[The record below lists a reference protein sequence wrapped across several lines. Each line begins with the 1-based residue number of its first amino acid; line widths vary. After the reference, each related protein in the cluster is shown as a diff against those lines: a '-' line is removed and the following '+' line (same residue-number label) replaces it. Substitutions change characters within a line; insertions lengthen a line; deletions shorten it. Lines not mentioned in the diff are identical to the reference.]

1 MEPFSHKIALWM
13 KGRAMSHLI
22 IGLAGSLGSG
32 CTTLSE
38 ALKDKRFKRV
48 SISSLIKDKFK
59 GLHPGMEPTQAGY
72 GADWRAELQDIG
84 NRGRK
89 GEFAQGANAGVDHSD
104 YWVNLA
110 LSSVDLKND
119 DIVIAGIRN
128 PGEVESLRRKY
139 PNFWLVAVYADY
151 TTRWNR
157 LKSTGGYP
165 NEAVF
170 QRDDRRDSDE
180 GDRHGQNVQH
190 CVYEADYV
198 LKNVDPIEPPSKVKS
213 GLLARLEEPLR
224 GMRGEEEFRRPLPA
238 EVSMATA
245 VSQSHASQCKQRKVG
260 ALIVNEENGIPL
272 SVGYNE
278 NPVGMESCSSLYGR
292 CYKNQVIESRL
303 EKMVPFF
310 CPECQKKHDKI
321 GPPYLC
327 DGKMDGDQP
336 CRCNFRRKFFP
347 SRGIELC
354 TAIHAEERAILSLA
368 GRSADGCT
376 IYVNTFPCFQCAR
389 QIVNAG
395 IKKVV
400 YVEAYPIEEAVDFL
414 KTNGVEIK
422 PFEGFTPRVFNQV
435 FRQVE

>member
-1 MEPFSHKIALWM
+1 MN
-13 KGRAMSHLI
+13 LI
-22 IGLAGSLGSG
+22 IGLTGSLGSG

-38 ALKDKRFKRV
+38 ALVDREFKRV
-48 SISSLIKDKFK
+48 SIPSLIKERFRK
-59 GLHPGMEPTQAGY
+59 LHREKEPTQASY
-72 GADWRAELQDIG
+72 GQDWRAELQDIG

-89 GEFAQGANAGVDHSD
+89 GEFVEGANAGVDHNA
-104 YWVNLA
+104 YWVDLA
-110 LSSVDLKND
+110 LGSVDPKSD

-128 PGEVESLRRKY
+128 YGEVEWLRRNY
-139 PNFWLVAVYADY
+139 PNFRLVAVYADY
-151 TTRWNR
+151 TTRWTR

-165 NEAVF
+165 NETVF

-180 GDRHGQNVQH
+180 GDRQGQNVQR

-198 LKNVDPIEPPSKVKS
+198 LKNVGPIEPPSKVKS
-213 GLLARLEEPLR
+213 GLFARLEEPIK
-224 GMRGEEEFRRPLPA
+224 GMRGEGGFRGPLPA
-238 EVSMATA
+238 EVFMATA

-260 ALIVNEENGIPL
+260 ALIVDEENKIPL

-278 NPVGMESCSSLYGR
+278 NPVGMESCFSLYGR

-303 EKMVPFF
+303 EKMTPFF
-310 CPECQKKHDKI
+310 CPECGKKHERT

-327 DGKMDGDQP
+327 DGKMAGEQL
-336 CRCNFRRKFFP
+336 CRCNFKRKFFP

-368 GRSADGCT
+368 GRRADGCA

-400 YVEAYPIEEAVDFL
+400 YVEAYPIEEAVEFL
-414 KTNGVEIK
+414 KTNGVVIES
-422 PFEGFTPRVFNQV
+422 FEGFTPRVFNQV